1 MDVWMDG
8 RDGLKV
14 TERRFLSEGGCK
26 TGGRGTTEAVNPLHS
41 ACLSVYLSVCLS
53 VCLSIFFLETTTWT
67 IEPNKNQC
75 FLLFQDFYFTS
86 IPFNLFLSIDV
97 QRVEKSWI
105 NIVKSEKRVAEELCS
120 GDYH

>member
-41 ACLSVYLSVCLS
+41 VCLS
-53 VCLSIFFLETTTWT
+53 VCLSIFFLKTTTWT

-75 FLLFQDFYFTS
+75 FLLFQDFYFTC
-86 IPFNLFLSIDV
+86 IRFNLFLSIDV

-105 NIVKSEKRVAEELCS
+105 NIVKSERVAEELCS
-120 GDYH
+120 